1 MHTSGV
7 VAAGHEQTARTAQ
20 IILQEGGNAFD
31 AIVAAHFSACV
42 VEPVLASLG
51 GGGYLLAHSE
61 KRKNVVYDFFVQ
73 TPQQKKHPDNI
84 DFYPISAD
92 FGTAQQ
98 EFHIGWGSVAT
109 PGTVKGLFAIHKDLC
124 TMPMRELLHPAIALA
139 KEGVVVN
146 GFQAY
151 IFEIVH
157 AILTATPAS
166 RKIFCSQNSERLIT
180 EGELHQQTQLADCLD
195 ALSFEGE
202 SLFYQGEIA
211 QLIMQASE
219 HSGGHLGL
227 NDLSS
232 YQVNKSAP
240 LELNYRDTTIL
251 TNPPPSSGG
260 ILIAFALKLLEE
272 INFKHVDFGSVQHLD
287 VLAHVM
293 ALTNKVRLDEHFN
306 DSIQHTGRHLLD
318 PDFLSLYKQQIYK
331 RAQVTR
337 GTTHISVMDKL
348 GNMASLTTSNGEG
361 CGHILN
367 GTGIMLNNMLGEEDL
382 NPRGFHK
389 WTCNQRMT
397 SMMSPTLAFSGHGQR
412 IALGSGGSNRLRT
425 AILQVLVNLTDFDM
439 PLDEAVN
446 SPRIHFENDLLS
458 IEKGFDHSQIE
469 LLCRHYTKNTLWK
482 ERNLFFG
489 GTHAV
494 MEQQGKF
501 SGIGDPRRGGS
512 AITIE

>member
-1 MHTSGV
+1 MQTSGV
-7 VAAGHEQTARTAQ
+7 VAAGHEQTARTAK

-51 GGGYLLAHSE
+51 GGGYLLTHSE
-61 KRKNVVYDFFVQ
+61 KKKNVVYDFFVQ
-73 TPQQKKHPDNI
+73 TPQQKKQSDNI
-84 DFYPISAD
+84 EFYPISAD

-98 EFHIGWGSVAT
+98 EFHIGLGSVAT

-124 TMPMRELLHPAIALA
+124 TMPMRELIQPAISLA
-139 KEGVVVN
+139 KEGVIVN
-146 GFQAY
+146 AFQAY

-157 AILTATPAS
+157 PILMATPAS
-166 RKIFCSQNSERLIT
+166 RAIYCSQNSERLLT
-180 EGELHQQTQLADCLD
+180 EGELHQQTQLADCLE

-219 HSGGHLGL
+219 HNGGHLSF
-227 NDLSS
+227 NDLSG
-232 YQVNKSAP
+232 YQIKKLAP
-240 LELNYRDTTIL
+240 LNLHYRDTTIL

-272 INFKHVDFGSVQHLD
+272 INLKHVDFGSVQHLD
-287 VLAHVM
+287 ALAHVM
-293 ALTNKVRLDEHFN
+293 ALTNKVRLDEHFS
-306 DSIQHTGRHLLD
+306 DTIQQAGRHLLD

-337 GTTHISVMDKL
+337 GTTHISVVDRQ

-382 NPRGFHK
+382 NPRGFHQ

-397 SMMSPTLAFSGHGQR
+397 SMMAPTLAFSSHGQR

-425 AILQVLVNLTDFDM
+425 AILQVLVNLTDFGM
-439 PLDEAVN
+439 SLDQAVN

-469 LLCRHYTKNTLWK
+469 LLCRHYKNNARWK

-489 GTHAV
+489 GTHSV
-494 MEQQGKF
+494 MEHQGRF
-501 SGIGDPRRGGS
+501 SGIGDPRRGGT
-512 AITIE
+512 AIIID